1 MEQYEK
7 SGPAPDPEKPYTR
20 SEIDQQVKELRELC
34 ASQKR
39 EIDNL
44 KTELRRVKSKMDTHA
59 STIDSMKR
67 RG

>member
-7 SGPAPDPEKPYTR
+7 SGPPPDPENPYTR
-20 SEIDQQVKELRELC
+20 KEIDQEIKSLRDLVD
-34 ASQKR
+34 SQKR

-44 KTELRRVKSKMDTHA
+44 KTELRRIKSKMDTHA
-59 STIDSMKR
+59 ATIDSMKR